1 MANFQQWRR
10 QRDLQGDVVPG
21 HAEADAVRPCT
32 EAICVGGRLRIVLCG
47 WVGIVVGFVLQ
58 RAVSMLETC

>member
-1 MANFQQWRR
+1 MAHLQPWRR
-10 QRDLQGDVVPG
+10 QPDLRGDVVPG

-32 EAICVGGRLRIVLCG
+32 EAICIDGRPRIVLRV
-47 WVGIVVGFVLQ
+47 WVGIVVGFVLE